1 MNYTLFLYKQR
12 FFLLSSALM
21 LLNFCCLIHMNII
34 ILGYVFMFRLL
45 EYPVPD
51 PWPYYMASGPI
62 IRPPTSNPQLSN
74 LSVYSS
80 RHIKRGFDKSRQR
93 FRGYLT
99 KSKKFRTWLTE

>member
-1 MNYTLFLYKQR
+1 
-12 FFLLSSALM
+12 
-21 LLNFCCLIHMNII
+21 MNII

-45 EYPVPD
+45 ELSSPRPLALLY
-51 PWPYYMASGPI
+51 GIRPI

>member
-45 EYPVPD
+45 ELSSPRPLALLYGIR
-51 PWPYYMASGPI
+51 PYYTAPDFQPPI
-62 IRPPTSNPQLSN
+62 KQFERLFFQT
-74 LSVYSS
+74 
-80 RHIKRGFDKSRQR
+80 H
-93 FRGYLT
+93 
-99 KSKKFRTWLTE
+99 